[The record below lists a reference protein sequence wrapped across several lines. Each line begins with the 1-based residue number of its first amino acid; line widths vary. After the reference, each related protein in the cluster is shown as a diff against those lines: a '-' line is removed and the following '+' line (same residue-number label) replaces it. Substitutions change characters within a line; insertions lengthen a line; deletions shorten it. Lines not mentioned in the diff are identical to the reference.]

1 MFKKGIIS
9 SILDN
14 VIPELRSSWQGKR
27 SQKKYTRFIWIIKV
41 AEYNQKE
48 SLSGYWLP
56 KKI

>member
-1 MFKKGIIS
+1 MFKKGIKS

-27 SQKKYTRFIWIIKV
+27 SQKKYTRFIRIMQV

-48 SLSGYWLP
+48 FITGLLAA
-56 KKI
+56 